1 MRLPNPLAVDRQPS
15 AFSRLVQLEEGVEG
29 EALVFDFEKVRA
41 ARPAAHRVQIDQWS
55 WSSGSPYLRKEK
67 NQWLVSRLQIV
78 RLPLQEPQV
87 QRGPR
92 GEQVLEQRLRGWLC
106 GPILRDAGTRAPQT
120 RLAVGLACLS
130 RYNACLILSPHQL

>member
-1 MRLPNPLAVDRQPS
+1 M
-15 AFSRLVQLEEGVEG
+15 EG
-29 EALVFDFEKVRA
+29 EALVFDFEKVGA
-41 ARPAAHRVQIDQWS
+41 ARPVAHRVRSGQWS
-55 WSSGSPYLRKEK
+55 WFSGSPYLREEK

-92 GEQVLEQRLRGWLC
+92 GERVLEQGLYGWLC

-120 RLAVGLACLS
+120 RLAVGLARPS